1 MGVVFD
7 EVVTEIDTQEQAAT
21 ATEQNENSSENKESC
36 EYKFLKAMKHTKQ
49 RKLRLSAE

>member
-7 EVVTEIDTQEQAAT
+7 EVVTEVDTQEQAAT
-21 ATEQNENSSENKESC
+21 ATEHNENTTENEESC